1 MKKIALIIISIL
13 AICNL
18 NAQVECQTIAQIKQQ
33 PDKTKII
40 YTGTATTT
48 YYNGTYNGLFIQD
61 ETGGILLKGYTQNSK
76 STDWVT
82 DSMQVT
88 NITATWTI
96 GSSGSAPGIS
106 VATADKKLPVCTPN
120 IAFQPQ
126 RITTQQLFAD
136 LSSYD
141 SKAIVVID
149 ATITPKT
156 NNKYYLTNGV
166 DSIPFYSSNVSS
178 TAPARGEMAGA
189 YLAYQ
194 YNRFLLCNA
203 DLTKPTA
210 FHSFTDMS
218 AYYKGKN
225 FQILDAQVGGAA
237 LVNHVAKIDGN
248 KTAIF
253 AQYLGLTGLLS
264 NGITIIVDGET
275 NIVPGDSIDAFHG
288 KYTDAYKNTANT
300 ADFKGAYFTQISTS
314 PLNVRNSNNSLVV
327 TPAVNIS
334 DLLTNKLALNY
345 ASQIIASRYAG
356 KLYQHNNN
364 YYYKITYQISNPDE
378 EVDSMISQTDSILVV
393 AENQLDLSQY
403 VGNNVIISGVYDASV
418 VYSQPTII
426 IRNQDDILTLHQTF
440 NSIAELIAQGEPLS
454 ADITYQLKNPVIV
467 NYKRTQVNSGVSQTW
482 IFVEDET
489 GVLALDFGE
498 TKTNIAVG
506 DSISNI
512 NGTFDDGIR
521 YGSRVEHA
529 PSLTILGDIKP
540 QILSSNNQLNYHKAS
555 LTQIIQDT
563 LAYCSH
569 IVEIDNLGGAT
580 QQIEDLTGVRDDYYL
595 YDMQNPQAQMHYTPA
610 THTGNPIIGENLV
623 LRGLVNFNCLDG
635 YYVIYRIS
643 VSNPTVSTQNPEL
656 DNATIFTADKSLH
669 ILTSANSA
677 LEVFS
682 IDGQCIYQTATS
694 SNHTQI
700 NNLNSGIYI
709 IKINNKTYKTTI

>member
-1 MKKIALIIISIL
+1 MKKIALTLVSIL

-18 NAQVECQTIAQIKQQ
+18 SAQIECATIAQIKQQ

-61 ETGGILLKGYTQNSK
+61 ETGGILLKGYTQNGK

-106 VATADKKLPVCTPN
+106 VATADKKLPTCTPN

-126 RITTQQLFAD
+126 RITMQQLFAD
-136 LSSYD
+136 LPAYD
-141 SKAIVVID
+141 SKAIIITD

-156 NNKYYLTNGV
+156 NNKHYLTNGV

-178 TAPARGEMAGA
+178 TSPARGEMAGA
-189 YLAYQ
+189 YIAYQ

-203 DLTKPTA
+203 ELTKPIA

-225 FQILDAQVGGAA
+225 YPILDAQVGGAA
-237 LVNHVAKIDGN
+237 LVNHVTKIDNN

-275 NIVPGDSIDAFHG
+275 NIAPGDSIDAFYG
-288 KYTDAYKNTANT
+288 KYTDAYKNTANK
-300 ADFKGAYFTQISTS
+300 AEFKGAYFTQMSTAS
-314 PLNVRNSNNSLVV
+314 LNIRNSNNPLVV

-334 DLLTNKLALNY
+334 DLLTNQLALNY

-356 KLYQHNNN
+356 KLYQHSGNF
-364 YYYKITYQISNPDE
+364 YYKIAYQISNPDE
-378 EVDSMISQTDSILVV
+378 EIDTMITQTDSILVV
-393 AENQLDLSQY
+393 AENQLDLNQY
-403 VGNNVIISGVYDASV
+403 VGNNVILSGVYDASV
-418 VYSQPTII
+418 IYQQPTII
-426 IRNQDDILTLHQTF
+426 IRNHDDILTLHQTF
-440 NSIAELIAQGEPLS
+440 NSIADLIAQGEPLS

-482 IFVEDET
+482 IFIEDET
-489 GVLALDFGE
+489 AALALDLGE
-498 TKTNIAVG
+498 TKTDIAVG
-506 DSISNI
+506 DSITNI
-512 NGTFDDGIR
+512 SGTFDDGIR
-521 YGSRVEHA
+521 YGTRVEHA
-529 PSLTILGDIKP
+529 PSLSLNVQP
-540 QILSSNNQLNYHKAS
+540 QILNRKNQLNYLKAS
-555 LTQIIQDT
+555 LTQILQDT

-569 IVEIDNLGGAT
+569 IVEIDNLGGAIE
-580 QQIEDLTGVRDDYYL
+580 QIQDLTGTRDDYYL
-595 YDMQNPQAQMHYTPA
+595 YDMQNPEAQMHYTPA
-610 THTGNPIIGENLV
+610 THTGNPIVGENLT

-643 VSNPTVSTQNPEL
+643 VSDPTVGTQTPEL
-656 DNATIFTADKSLH
+656 DNTTIYASNNTLH
-669 ILTSANSA
+669 ILTSANCS
-677 LEVFS
+677 LQVYTL
-682 IDGQCIYQTATS
+682 GGLCIYQTSSS

-700 NNLNSGIYI
+700 NNLNSGTYI
-709 IKINNKTYKTTI
+709 IKVNNQVYKTTI